1 MRLVASIACALAVG
15 CGGAAAPLDGGGPG
29 DGGGPTDG
37 GGATDGGPGAP
48 DATTIDGPPPS
59 VDRALCDAIN
69 QYRADHG
76 LAAVPVSP
84 ALTRVARFHVED
96 LTAHGTGAPGCN
108 LHSWSTGD
116 PRWTGCCYTP
126 DHAQAQC
133 MWIKPREISAYMS
146 SGYEIA
152 AGGGGAITPTQA
164 VGLWDGST
172 GHREVVLNQG
182 AWATHPWRA
191 VGCAIETGYAVVWF
205 GELADPG

>member
-1 MRLVASIACALAVG
+1 MRTAIALVTGLVLG
-15 CGGAAAPLDGGGPG
+15 CGGDPAPLDAGGDDGDAAVGGP
-29 DGGGPTDG
+29 DASGP
-37 GGATDGGPGAP
+37 
-48 DATTIDGPPPS
+48 DGPAPT

-69 QYRADHG
+69 QYRAEHG

-96 LTAHGTGAPGCN
+96 LTAHGTGAAGCN
-108 LHSWSTGD
+108 LHSWSVGD
-116 PRWTGCCYTP
+116 PRWTGCCYTA

-133 MWIKPREISAYMS
+133 MWRKPQEISAYAS
-146 SGYEIA
+146 SGFEIA
-152 AGGGGAITPTQA
+152 AGGGGGITPTQA

-172 GHREVVLNQG
+172 GHRDVVLNQG
-182 AWATHPWRA
+182 TWASHPWAA